1 MEFLFPPAI
10 WAALITIVFGAI
22 FALLGIVYNSL
33 RGSIQATGSNHDEL
47 EERLST
53 MENRVKTLFA
63 WAFGNSKDNTDEG
76 FAGDIQGKLSSLN
89 EKMDDMEKML
99 TSITRKSSIV
109 STSSFFT
116 WTTRMPWSSTETI
129 SIKTHSLFDCFNRFR

>member
-22 FALLGIVYNSL
+22 FALLGIIYNSL
-33 RGSIQATGSNHDEL
+33 RGSIQATGSDHDEL

-53 MENRVKTLFA
+53 MEKRVKTLFA
-63 WAFGNSKDNTDEG
+63 WAFGNSKDTTDEG

-89 EKMDDMEKML
+89 DKMDELEENADVHHEEVVDRL
-99 TSITRKSSIV
+99 DELILHLDDEEALEFERDDI
-109 STSSFFT
+109 
-116 WTTRMPWSSTETI
+116 E
-129 SIKTHSLFDCFNRFR
+129 